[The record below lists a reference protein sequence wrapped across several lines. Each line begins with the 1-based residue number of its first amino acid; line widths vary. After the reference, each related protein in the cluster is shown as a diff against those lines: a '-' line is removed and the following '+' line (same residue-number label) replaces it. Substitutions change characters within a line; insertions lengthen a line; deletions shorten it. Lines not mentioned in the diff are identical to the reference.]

1 MREVA
6 VKVEMMIPEGP
17 VEQGYHHPTAEKK
30 FLWRGLV
37 PEAITPVGL
46 LEKLAVEHEIIREK
60 VYDPSENRFL
70 AEYMVILNGRFLPV
84 EEMSERSIQCDDE
97 LMILPVPFGG

>member
-1 MREVA
+1 MRDVL

-17 VEQGYHHPTAEKK
+17 IEQGYHHPTAEQK

-37 PEAITPVGL
+37 PESTTPAGL
-46 LEKLAVEHEIIREK
+46 MEKLAVEHEMIREK

-70 AEYMVILNGRFLPV
+70 AEYMMILNGKFLP
-84 EEMSERSIQCDDE
+84 SEDMRALSIHHEDE
-97 LMILPVPFGG
+97 LMVLPVPFGG

>member
-17 VEQGYHHPTAEKK
+17 IEQGLHHPTAEQK
-30 FLWRGLV
+30 FLWRGMV
-37 PEAITPVGL
+37 PEATTPAGL

-60 VYDPSENRFL
+60 VFDPSANRFR
-70 AEYMVILNGRFLPV
+70 AEYMVILNGRFLPA
-84 EEMSERSIQCDDE
+84 EEMRELSIRENDE
-97 LMILPVPFGG
+97 VTILPVPFGG